1 MLLRPP
7 LISAMP
13 TTMAIAT
20 TTTRAMRT
28 IMFAPDLNGA
38 QRIFRQV
45 RLTKEILSCAVA
57 EQNVRR
63 GLISQYRYTRPLFFY
78 I

>member
-1 MLLRPP
+1 
-7 LISAMP
+7 
-13 TTMAIAT
+13 
-20 TTTRAMRT
+20 MRT